1 MGSDRAYVNVCIDK
15 DLWNSIKEYG
25 KENELNPTKF
35 ANELLKK
42 AFMYEKYGD
51 TPFTSMKTE
60 MNNVVVEVMERLKE
74 EEEMTEIEEVSVEQE
89 NNYEPLETNNDLPVE
104 TKAAEEIKTGQ
115 TKKESKKRRLK

>member
-74 EEEMTEIEEVSVEQE
+74 TEEIPEIEEVSVEQE

-104 TKAAEEIKTGQ
+104 TKAAEEIKTEQ
-115 TKKESKKRRLK
+115 TNKGSKKRRLK

>member
-74 EEEMTEIEEVSVEQE
+74 TEEIPEIEEVSVEQE
-89 NNYEPLETNNDLPVE
+89 NNYEPLETNNDLPAE
-104 TKAAEEIKTGQ
+104 TKVTEEIKTEQ
-115 TKKESKKRRLK
+115 TNKGSKKRRLK

>member
-1 MGSDRAYVNVCIDK
+1 MGSDRTYVNVCIDK

-51 TPFTSMKTE
+51 TPFASMKTE
-60 MNNVVVEVMERLKE
+60 MNNVVVGVMERLKE
-74 EEEMTEIEEVSVEQE
+74 TEEIPETEEVSVEQE

-104 TKAAEEIKTGQ
+104 AKSAEEIKTGQ